1 MLQKLNSHQIV
12 TYWDQNTRKR
22 NQAFIDD
29 LYLNMTHRGYDD
41 KYPVKVYQFEKD
53 PKFHLADGHHRYEAA
68 VLANIGQIPVEVVS
82 GTSEDHIESM
92 CLDNMQ
98 FDVSRGDIGQI
109 FSAAEKREAIK
120 RLLLLPKWWGRSD
133 RWIAEDFG
141 LADKSINRYRESVGA
156 TIVAPSELNL
166 SQEHRV
172 ALETEILKRERV
184 SKDGKDGEDGQVQ
197 PVTCKTADLLEK
209 EIKQRVY
216 KDMQDPD
223 ITMQDN
229 AWTVARVSFNHLP
242 AMSVEGL
249 TTFRRN
255 MLRQLHPDRVKMEGW
270 NAVRRETWT
279 VFFNMLDA
287 YSLSL
292 IEQYTERA
300 EVVIK
305 SGGIG

>member
-1 MLQKLNSHQIV
+1 MLQHLNSHEIV
-12 TYWDQNTRKR
+12 TYWDQNTRNK
-22 NQAFIDD
+22 NQSFIDD
-29 LYLNMTHRGYDD
+29 LYLNMTHQGYDD
-41 KYPVKVYQFEKD
+41 KYPIKVYQFEKD

-68 VLANIGQIPVEVVS
+68 VLANVGQIPAEVVI

-109 FSAAEKREAIK
+109 FSAKEKREAIK
-120 RLLLLPKWWGRSD
+120 RLLLLPKWWRRSD
-133 RWIAEDFG
+133 RWIAADFG
-141 LADKSINRYRESVGA
+141 LSHVSILRYREAVGV
-156 TIVAPSELNL
+156 TIVTPVELNL
-166 SQEHRV
+166 SQDQRV

-184 SKDGKDGEDGQVQ
+184 GKDGKVQ
-197 PVTCKTADLLEK
+197 SVTCKTADLLEE
-209 EIKQRVY
+209 EIKSRVY

-223 ITMQDN
+223 ITIQDN
-229 AWTVARVSFNHLP
+229 AWTVARVCFNHLP

-249 TTFRRN
+249 TEFRRDL
-255 MLRQLHPDRVKMEGW
+255 LRQLHPDRVKMEGW
-270 NAVRRETWT
+270 NAVRREAWT

-287 YSLSL
+287 YTLSL

-305 SGGIG
+305 SEGIG